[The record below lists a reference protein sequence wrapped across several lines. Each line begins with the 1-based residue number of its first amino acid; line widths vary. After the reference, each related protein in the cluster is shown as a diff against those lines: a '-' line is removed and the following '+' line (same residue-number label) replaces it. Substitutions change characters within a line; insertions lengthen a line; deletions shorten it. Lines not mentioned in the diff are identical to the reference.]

1 MTKVVFVYIFP
12 HSCHRGFA
20 ESIGARFWYYHTYF
34 NYRWLPR
41 IVKGVLNG
49 LLLPRG
55 DVYFCE
61 GGAPLAPAAVNKM
74 IFKRGKIVELIAD
87 ETFMMIKE
95 TPKTARGSFPR
106 YVNSLHRIEARFI
119 DGAIAVSDFAK
130 EGAREFIKGPIRVA
144 FPYIEDTR
152 YESLSRLSPNL
163 ESHNIISIGHGR
175 PMKGMDILLEAF
187 RLVKAQVPNSS
198 LCIIGKG
205 YPEQWKEVEGVT
217 LTGHVDNL
225 GPYLEKGSLYVQ
237 ASRADMFSVAALE
250 SLQAGL
256 PTMVTELTGSKML
269 ISKLGHWFVR
279 QADAQDIAEGI
290 LKYFTLPLSSR
301 RALSDKARELARPFH
316 RQEMCNQFQKE
327 FSQLL
332 RDIDSQSE
340 LTC

>member
-1 MTKVVFVYIFP
+1 
-12 HSCHRGFA
+12 
-20 ESIGARFWYYHTYF
+20 
-34 NYRWLPR
+34 
-41 IVKGVLNG
+41 
-49 LLLPRG
+49 
-55 DVYFCE
+55 
-61 GGAPLAPAAVNKM
+61 
-74 IFKRGKIVELIAD
+74 
-87 ETFMMIKE
+87 
-95 TPKTARGSFPR
+95 
-106 YVNSLHRIEARFI
+106 
-119 DGAIAVSDFAK
+119 
-130 EGAREFIKGPIRVA
+130 
-144 FPYIEDTR
+144 
-152 YESLSRLSPNL
+152 
-163 ESHNIISIGHGR
+163 
-175 PMKGMDILLEAF
+175 
-187 RLVKAQVPNSS
+187 VKAQVPDSS

-327 FSQLL
+327 FSQIL
-332 RDIDSQSE
+332 RDIDSQ
-340 LTC
+340 T